1 VQLINE
7 LCESVVWVLS
17 DDVVDGLGDA
27 VPDEVDLRELDQDVL
42 DVGEQAQVVVDLY
55 VEVLDF
61 KKSNE
66 KWVLLF
72 LLFLW

>member
-1 VQLINE
+1 MQLINE

-61 KKSNE
+61 
-66 KWVLLF
+66 
-72 LLFLW
+72 